1 MKRRLILIACVVLAP
16 RLFAQL
22 EDVVY
27 DRYRSGAPR
36 LVIRATEEPDEVL
49 LVRMPGNHIL
59 DRKPLDDRA
68 VEITIQRIL
77 DPKDVVVEM
86 TAPHTPGAN
95 IYRVRG
101 NKLVFIGQ
109 PSVYWGLIVA
119 DLDHDGTPELIT
131 TGCCDP
137 TPCGV
142 MIGAGIERFDGKMYV
157 DDGRNYV
164 HYATADAAGG
174 TGEFAIKDKGAY
186 IVHIYRDR
194 DVASARVTIDHE
206 VVADG
211 ERVKLE
217 KDCHTIT
224 LEVRGE
230 KDASIH
236 VFIEKP

>member
-1 MKRRLILIACVVLAP
+1 MKRGLILVACFVLAP

-27 DRYRSGAPR
+27 DRYRSGKPR
-36 LVIRATEEPDEVL
+36 LVIRATQEPDEVL
-49 LVRMPGNHIL
+49 LVRMPGNHVL

-119 DLDHDGTPELIT
+119 DLDHDGTPELIS
-131 TGCCDP
+131 TGCCER

-142 MIGAGIERFDGKMYV
+142 MIGAGIMRFDGKIYV
-157 DDGRNYV
+157 DDGRPYA
-164 HYATADAAGG
+164 HYASADAAGG
-174 TGEFAIKDKGAY
+174 THEFAIREEGPY
-186 IVHIYRDR
+186 VVHIYRDR
-194 DVASARVTIDHE
+194 GVASARVTIDDE
-206 VVADG
+206 AVADG
-211 ERVKLE
+211 ERVELE
-217 KDCHTIT
+217 KDCHTMT